1 MNAIFVE
8 KKLKYVIAT
17 KLYSELQAHLQHNCN
32 LVVAYLALANCNLN
46 I

>member
-17 KLYSELQAHLQHNCN
+17 KLYSELQARLHTIATWLWPIEHWLQE
-32 LVVAYLALANCNLN
+32 V
-46 I
+46 IP